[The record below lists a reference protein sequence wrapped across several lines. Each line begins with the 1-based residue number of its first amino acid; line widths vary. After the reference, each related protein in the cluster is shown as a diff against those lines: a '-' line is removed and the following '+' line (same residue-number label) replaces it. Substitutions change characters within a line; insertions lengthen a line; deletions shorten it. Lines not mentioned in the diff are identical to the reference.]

1 MATTT
6 PNYLWSVP
14 TSSDLVKNGATAI
27 ETLGDSVDA
36 SLWNSGY
43 GQAGKNKIING
54 DFKINQRGFTTTT
67 TSSVYMED
75 RWESR
80 AAGDGTTTHSIQTF
94 TPGTAPVAGYE
105 GANYHRI
112 VTTGQTNSS
121 VFSALVQRIESVRTF
136 AGQTIT
142 VSFWAKANTGT
153 PNIGLLFIQ
162 NFGSG
167 GSTNVNTTATKK
179 AITTSWARYS
189 YTVNIPSVSGKTIAS
204 PDGSLGLFLGVST
217 GTDVTALFDN
227 LGIQTNTFEF
237 WGVQVEYGSYAS
249 PFQTAS
255 GGSPQAELAMC
266 QRYYYRV
273 TFFGATQRLGTG
285 MNVNTTTAHLN
296 VPFPVTMRTNP
307 TALEQ
312 SGTAGD
318 YSVFYEA
325 SNIVCSAVPSF
336 VYGSQQQAVTTLTVA
351 SGLTAGQAIALRNVN
366 TNAYLGWSAEL

>member
-36 SLWNSGY
+36 SLWNAGY

-54 DFKINQRGFTTTT
+54 DFKVNQRAFTTTT

-75 RWESR
+75 RWVSR

-94 TPGTAPVAGYE
+94 TPGAAPVAGYE
-105 GANYHRI
+105 STNYHRI

-121 VFSALVQRIESVRTF
+121 VFSALVQQIESVRTF
-136 AGQTIT
+136 AGQTVT

-167 GSTNVNTTATKK
+167 GSANVNTTATKK

-189 YTVNIPSVSGKTIAS
+189 YTVNIPSISGKTIGS

-237 WGVQVEYGSYAS
+237 WGVQVEYGSTAT
-249 PFQTAS
+249 PFQTAT
-255 GGSPQAELAMC
+255 GTIQGELAAC
-266 QRYYYRV
+266 QRYYFRFTGGTNGVLIPYAYAATTTFANGQLQFPVPMRV
-273 TFFGATQRLGTG
+273 APTSLDTATLQYVNYAGSAFAMSSVSFNETTATATQIYGTVSGVTAGHAGKVSGSGAT
-285 MNVNTTTAHLN
+285 
-296 VPFPVTMRTNP
+296 
-307 TALEQ
+307 
-312 SGTAGD
+312 
-318 YSVFYEA
+318 
-325 SNIVCSAVPSF
+325 SF
-336 VYGSQQQAVTTLTVA
+336 V
-351 SGLTAGQAIALRNVN
+351 GL
-366 TNAYLGWSAEL
+366 SAEL